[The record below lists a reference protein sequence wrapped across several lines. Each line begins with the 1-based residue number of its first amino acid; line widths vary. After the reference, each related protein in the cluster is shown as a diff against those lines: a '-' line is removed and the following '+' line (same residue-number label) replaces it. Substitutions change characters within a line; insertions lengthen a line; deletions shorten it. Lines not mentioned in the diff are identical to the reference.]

1 MKITIWVRFKTF
13 RKMKKLLYL
22 LCLGALTFV
31 ACEKELSFVENNEPE
46 TVVLTFS
53 SERPQLETTTKTAWD
68 SQAEAIVW
76 TTGDKIRVGYTLN
89 GNWMGQSNPADE
101 EEDPKFYKSEAVSI
115 DGTNSSIGTFKVPM
129 GNEQFINPSPS
140 LGDYQ
145 FFSIYPG
152 ELRSSSTIS
161 NPNAV
166 TVSLPTTQTPGV
178 NTFDPSTDVMVG
190 KSDVE
195 TLSGLPT
202 TDPITLKWVR
212 LVGHADLTFSNMAF
226 DGAETVRKITLTF
239 NDEAKVA
246 GSFSIDIPNR
256 TAGTGDA
263 NAIVL
268 EGNGITV
275 SGTSVKAWASV
286 LPTTF
291 TALNVEINTD
301 KATYTRSISG
311 LNKAFVQNRRNILT
325 IKMDSDLAQRTE
337 VEPDRYILYSG
348 DLTEGDYLICY
359 NNGAMKAE
367 VSTNTRLLYNEVSPN
382 ENVIL
387 NNDPSIVWHIS
398 ATSGNYWTIYNA
410 DVECY
415 AAATGSN
422 NQATL
427 VSSITNDSPL
437 WSASVLN
444 TNTYNIVNKSNSR
457 YLRKNG
463 TNGFACYAN
472 GTGGPLSLY
481 KKDTR
486 TRLQAPATVS
496 ASVNSSDDHIIDVT
510 FSTVTGAASYVIV
523 ATPTNDGNVVTKTG
537 VTSSPATIT
546 TTDGLAYS
554 TEYSISVYAIP
565 VNTTQYIESAATT
578 APGTVTTGA
587 GSLTQQVL
595 FSESFGNNPNK
606 ATDWSLTYSVMGGL
620 SEVYSNANETVN
632 AAKVSKNTMGKTQ
645 SALVSSQG
653 ANTARYIVGPLNVS
667 GCEDLVVTNYYG
679 MSSGLWSSSSFM
691 RCSYSTDGTNYTLL
705 TNTETTV
712 PTQAVA
718 NNSHHVLARF
728 VLPAAAVSSTLYL
741 KFEFYCYQK
750 NKNGTEIGQAYFD
763 DVELSGK
770 K

>member
-1 MKITIWVRFKTF
+1 
-13 RKMKKLLYL
+13 MKKLLYL

-53 SERPQLETTTKTAWD
+53 SERPQLEPTTKTAWD

-129 GNEQFINPSPS
+129 GNDQFSNPSTS
-140 LGDYQ
+140 GSGDYQ

-152 ELRSSSTIS
+152 ELRSSATIS
-161 NPNAV
+161 NPDAV

-195 TLSGLPT
+195 TLSGLPA

-212 LVGHADLTFSNMAF
+212 LVGHVDLTFSNMAF
-226 DGAETVRKITLTF
+226 AGTETVNKITLIF
-239 NDEAKVA
+239 NDDAKVA
-246 GSFSIDIPNR
+246 GDFSIDIPNR

-263 NAIVL
+263 NSIVL

-291 TALNVEINTD
+291 TALDVEINTN
-301 KATYTRSISG
+301 KATYTRSISS
-311 LNKAFVQNRRNILT
+311 LNKTFVQNRRNILT
-325 IKMDSDLAQRTE
+325 INMSSARRTE
-337 VEPDRYILYSG
+337 VEPDRFVRHSG
-348 DLTEGDYLICY
+348 ALVEGDYVIY
-359 NNGAMKAE
+359 YDGGAMKAE
-367 VSTNTRLLYNEVSPN
+367 VVSNRLSYGDVAPVND
-382 ENVIL
+382 VIF
-387 NNDPSIVWHIS
+387 NPSSYIVWHI
-398 ATSGNYWTIYNA
+398 APSGDYWTIYNA
-410 DVECY
+410 DEGY

-427 VSSITNDSPL
+427 VSSITNDRPL

-606 ATDWSLTYSVMGGL
+606 ATNWSTTYSVMGGL
-620 SEVYSNANETVN
+620 SEVYSNAHETVK

-679 MSSGLWSSSSFM
+679 MSSGSWSSSSFM

-718 NNSHHVLARF
+718 DNSHHVLARF

-741 KFEFYCYQK
+741 KFEFYCYQVN
-750 NKNGTEIGQAYFD
+750 NKGDQIGKAYFD